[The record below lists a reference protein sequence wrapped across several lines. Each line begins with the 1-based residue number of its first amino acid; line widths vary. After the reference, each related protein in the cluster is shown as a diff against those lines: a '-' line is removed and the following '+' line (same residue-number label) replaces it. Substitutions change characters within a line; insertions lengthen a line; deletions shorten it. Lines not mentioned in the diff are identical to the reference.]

1 MGISDVKIQD
11 SSEDIFGISRHL
23 PEDSVEYSLFVVD
36 PKLKSQDEIREN
48 LDCIRRESLKMT
60 ENLLKDYI
68 WQRDC
73 FNLEI
78 QTDHGRLY
86 LHGITNYSDSVED
99 EWLIVYILREL
110 SKNFQD
116 LWIKVVDTVGE
127 LLLIEAANALPRWL
141 NPEIADNRVWI
152 HNNKLHI
159 IPLCAA
165 LSQSKKCPTIPN
177 SRPLELDESLEI
189 ISSKPE
195 ILINPPLIEKEAFFR
210 LRSYPSQI
218 SASLHH
224 AFVRIPRKLALILRE
239 LPSAI
244 SPAIEAFYLR
254 DPIALKTLHVD
265 RSKLI
270 FPPDDLVKIS
280 TRFTRILFAQ
290 IKSQE
295 FSHPLSWKENFVE
308 AKNSGKEFLEQLKL
322 GMKLTSGFEMLMKD
336 SQHKKE
342 IIVEKIKILIE
353 KSVIDG
359 NPALPS
365 DAEILCWNENF
376 MEDSESWMDVDYR
389 DFERE
394 LAGKSSSKN
403 LDSNLQGDGSSGFGD
418 AKTQADLRKIVERFE
433 SFLNDD
439 ETGQDDLDLDD
450 MDIDNDEEYSS
461 EEYSETECED
471 NEICFDK
478 DEYSRLMRELMGMPS
493 EENNEVHEFNDP
505 KNSDGCPAKK
515 ERRNIIEEEDEL
527 NYELEKYATHHKKNC
542 DLLRDCTSSNI
553 SKGKVKPEE
562 IASDEEDSDSDNESD
577 GEIDI
582 DFNQAK
588 NLIESFRSQGGLT
601 GPVGNLFGL
610 MGIQMPQAQD
620 NKKA

>member
-1 MGISDVKIQD
+1 MGLSDEKIQGP
-11 SSEDIFGISRHL
+11 SEDIIGLSRHL
-23 PEDSVEYSLFVVD
+23 PEDSVEYSLFVVN
-36 PKLKSQDEIREN
+36 PKLKSHDEIRN
-48 LDCIRRESLKMT
+48 KLDIIRRESIEMT

-78 QTDHGRLY
+78 QIYHGRLY

-99 EWLIVYILREL
+99 EWLIVYILREIT
-110 SKNFQD
+110 KKFQD
-116 LWIKVVDTVGE
+116 LWIKVVDTFGE

-152 HNNKLHI
+152 HNNKLYI

-165 LSQSKKCPTIPN
+165 LSQSNDGSTIPN

-210 LRSYPSQI
+210 LQSYPSQI
-218 SASLHH
+218 AASLHH
-224 AFVRIPRKLALILRE
+224 AFVRIPRKLAFILRE

-254 DPIALKTLHVD
+254 DPIALKSLHVD
-265 RSKLI
+265 RSKLV
-270 FPPDDLVKIS
+270 FSPDDLVKIS
-280 TRFTRILFAQ
+280 IRFTRLLFAQ

-295 FSHPLSWKENFVE
+295 FSLPLSWEEIFAE

-342 IIVEKIKILIE
+342 TIVEKIKILIE
-353 KSVIDG
+353 RSVVDG
-359 NPALPS
+359 NPSLPS
-365 DAEILCWNENF
+365 DVEITCWNEKF
-376 MEDSESWMDVDYR
+376 KEDSESWMDVDYR
-389 DFERE
+389 EFERE
-394 LAGKSSSKN
+394 LAGKFSSKN

-439 ETGQDDLDLDD
+439 QTGSDELDPDD

-461 EEYSETECED
+461 EEYSESEGED
-471 NEICFDK
+471 KEISFDK
-478 DEYSRLMRELMGMPS
+478 DEYSRLMRELMGTSS
-493 EENNEVHEFNDP
+493 EKNNEVHEFDDP
-505 KNSDGCPAKK
+505 QNLNGSPPKK
-515 ERRNIIEEEDEL
+515 DETNIIEEEDEL
-527 NYELEKYATHHKKNC
+527 NNEFEKNDTQHKDNC
-542 DLLRDCTSSNI
+542 DLLRDCISSNI
-553 SKGKVKPEE
+553 SKGKGNLEE
-562 IASDEEDSDSDNESD
+562 KARSEEDSDSENGSD
-577 GEIDI
+577 AEIDI
-582 DFNQAK
+582 DFDLAK
-588 NLIESFRSQGGLT
+588 NLIESFRSQGGLA
-601 GPVGNLFGL
+601 GPAGNLFGL
-610 MGIQMPQAQD
+610 MGIQMPPAKD
-620 NKKA
+620 NKNS